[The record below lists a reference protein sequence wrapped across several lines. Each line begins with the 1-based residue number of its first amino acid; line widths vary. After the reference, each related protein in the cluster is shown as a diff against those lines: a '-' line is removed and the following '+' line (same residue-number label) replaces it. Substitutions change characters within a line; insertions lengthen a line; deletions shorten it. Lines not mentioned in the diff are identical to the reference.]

1 MTTNAWS
8 DLIVVHGQDDV
19 TTTTTTTTTDP
30 AASDLSMLTHVFQT
44 SCNVA
49 GPLIQLSGQ
58 CDAMDGGELEAT
70 EDPLFA
76 TDKEIGTAGEEAAT
90 TAGGAGR
97 QAIVGTPSEEG
108 SLINHAHDLLRTITE
123 SITTGEFAAVP
134 TNASTAKFSQH
145 HSQTTT
151 HDEGGLLPL
160 VSSPQDAKD
169 GGEREDIGDL
179 LFTTDGGVSH
189 HCKAS
194 SHDDGPRAFV
204 SGQHGAND
212 GGEGYGD
219 YENHLFMIIGGG
231 GGGGLTENGNTSS
244 GRGKLGEELLTPAI
258 PTRVFS
264 TAPASA
270 STKFSHPSQVSHVEE
285 GPLPLVSSPHDAKKN
300 GYERENIV
308 LLNFVTVGGASHHC
322 KASSHDD
329 GPRAFVSGQHGANDG
344 GGGYGDTVKQP
355 FMIIGGLMEKG
366 DTSSGCGI
374 FGEELLTPAITT
386 RVYSAAPASASTK
399 FSHLSQVSHVEEGLL
414 LLVSSPHDAKK
425 DGDERENIVYPHFIT
440 VGGASHHCKASSHD
454 DGPRAFVSGQN
465 SANDRGGGY
474 GDNQL
479 FMFIGGGGGGGGGGD
494 PTENDVNRWS
504 TLFIMVCFERCPW
517 LSCAFLFTFSRS
529 HLHIGHILSSFSWQ
543 LHSS

>member
-1 MTTNAWS
+1 
-8 DLIVVHGQDDV
+8 
-19 TTTTTTTTTDP
+19 
-30 AASDLSMLTHVFQT
+30 
-44 SCNVA
+44 
-49 GPLIQLSGQ
+49 
-58 CDAMDGGELEAT
+58 MDGGELEAT

-204 SGQHGAND
+204 SGQHD
-212 GGEGYGD
+212 
-219 YENHLFMIIGGG
+219 
-231 GGGGLTENGNTSS
+231 
-244 GRGKLGEELLTPAI
+244 
-258 PTRVFS
+258 
-264 TAPASA
+264 
-270 STKFSHPSQVSHVEE
+270 
-285 GPLPLVSSPHDAKKN
+285 
-300 GYERENIV
+300 
-308 LLNFVTVGGASHHC
+308 
-322 KASSHDD
+322 
-329 GPRAFVSGQHGANDG
+329 ANDG
-344 GGGYGDTVKQP
+344 GGGYGDPANQH
-355 FMIIGGLMEKG
+355 FMMVGGLMEKG

-374 FGEELLTPAITT
+374 LGEELLTPAITT
-386 RVYSAAPASASTK
+386 RVFSAAPASASTK
-399 FSHLSQVSHVEEGLL
+399 FSHLSQASHAEEGLL